1 MFLTPQAES
10 PAEEW
15 AAHSDGRCGSAWNG
29 QLAWRPAL
37 APRKPVVAAEE
48 FHGHGVDAA
57 VGDPWIQVGID
68 LLLALDGAERRQFVA
83 DHVQLEVAAFTFDF
97 HLGSRNLLFQEILNF
112 YGLHVQP
119 RSAPDAHGRPS
130 YKKARSLRTPAL
142 RHLGSVAVSSRAAHE
157 MATDPNEQ
165 VTRLSD
171 SPSGCRRRT
180 LQWNLS
186 PCWRGIGA

>member
-1 MFLTPQAES
+1 
-10 PAEEW
+10 
-15 AAHSDGRCGSAWNG
+15 
-29 QLAWRPAL
+29 
-37 APRKPVVAAEE
+37 AAEE

-68 LLLALDGAERRQFVA
+68 LLLALDGAERRQLVA

-142 RHLGSVAVSSRAAHE
+142 RHLGSRDSVIIHQVVADVLSSGIYRLAGGESVRGEPDGQHRKRQKEYSAAQIHQ
-157 MATDPNEQ
+157 AD
-165 VTRLSD
+165 
-171 SPSGCRRRT
+171 
-180 LQWNLS
+180 
-186 PCWRGIGA
+186 I